1 MSGKEPL
8 LGTLK
13 ACVLSL
19 HGAGSQPITDD
30 SPHVTPL
37 CDILEMILRKGLKS
51 GVLGLKKR
59 DYWDWI
65 EELPQHDSCGRLSH
79 LSVMIEKTG
88 ACPKLLTA
96 QGRGRYF
103 LRLALNRKYLAASVQ
118 HLLHTQR
125 LLEWYDPL
133 ISVLG
138 NEEYL
143 EPFVSLLLVVSQS
156 HFALDLQNSSF
167 LDESWLLPVCSSYQ
181 TVPCREL
188 GMVLRYLEGRV
199 FVVEVLPGSQAEV
212 DEVVLCGDILDEIN
226 GVSLRYAYNGQAGT
240 VLNRLKGEPLY
251 FGLIRWRW
259 KDGQLY
265 RPLISYIK
273 GVQEKVPTFQLQQH
287 PKNQESGHDRPQ
299 QDGRLMYTLQYLGK
313 AAVGKFGG
321 KEVLDVGIT
330 QVRQLNCSPKE
341 VLFDVKE
348 TEVRIQ
354 DKESLK
360 VIFRYPY
367 PEISSVGRRLDNKK
381 VFALCTSDK
390 DCMSTTT
397 SFTCLAFQAASNE
410 ECEEIIRRIGY
421 ATLRSLYTDKSR
433 VCMIALYS

>member
-19 HGAGSQPITDD
+19 HGAGSEPITDD

-51 GVLGLKKR
+51 GVLGLKRR

-65 EELPQHDSCGRLSH
+65 EEMPQHDTCGRLSH

-103 LRLALNRKYLAASVQ
+103 LRLALNRKYVAATVQ
-118 HLLHTQR
+118 HLLHTRR

-143 EPFVSLLLVVSQS
+143 EPFLSMLLVVSQS

-167 LDESWLLPVCSSYQ
+167 LDESWLLPVCALYQ

-188 GMVLRYLEGRV
+188 GMVLRYHEGRV
-199 FVVEVLPGSQAEV
+199 FVVELLPGSQAEV
-212 DEVVLCGDILDEIN
+212 DEIVLCGDILDEIN

-251 FGLIRWRW
+251 FGLIRWQW

-265 RPLISYIK
+265 RPLIPYIK
-273 GVQEKVPTFQLQQH
+273 GVQEKVPSFQLQLQ
-287 PKNQESGHDRPQ
+287 PKNQESGQDRPQ

-330 QVRQLNCSPKE
+330 KVRELNCSPKE

-354 DKESLK
+354 DK
-360 VIFRYPY
+360 
-367 PEISSVGRRLDNKK
+367 
-381 VFALCTSDK
+381 
-390 DCMSTTT
+390 
-397 SFTCLAFQAASNE
+397 
-410 ECEEIIRRIGY
+410 
-421 ATLRSLYTDKSR
+421 KSHK
-433 VCMIALYS
+433 